1 MRRKVRRKIA
11 AIKTELKETQVKR
24 LREENQD
31 QEGIWQTE
39 LVKAKESKLRK
50 SRESKL
56 PLDVERT
63 YKLLSRGIASHFY
76 KNLNKSQ
83 S

>member
-1 MRRKVRRKIA
+1 MRREVRRKIA
-11 AIKTELKETQVKR
+11 AIKAEQKDAQVRK

-31 QEGIWQTE
+31 QEGIWQSE
-39 LVKAKESKLRK
+39 LVKAKDSKLRR
-50 SRESKL
+50 SRESKH
-56 PLDVERT
+56 PVEVERT

>member
-1 MRRKVRRKIA
+1 MRRKVRRRIA
-11 AIKTELKETQVKR
+11 AIKKEAKDTQIRK

-39 LVKAKESKLRK
+39 LVKAKESKLRR

-56 PLDVERT
+56 PVDVERT

>member
-11 AIKTELKETQVKR
+11 AVKSELEGSRVQR
-24 LREENQD
+24 LREENRD

-50 SRESKL
+50 SRQSKH
-56 PLDVERT
+56 PVEVERT